1 MVAPSTQS
9 QQQRFQQHRRHRAVY
24 IHVSNLLSSTYHIDR
39 KQLEKEFLRVNAER
53 ENPAP
58 EFDNLRLGSVPVE
71 LDTEASQIRSQPP
84 SNGFNLCW

>member
-1 MVAPSTQS
+1 MVVASTQS

-24 IHVSNLLSSTYHIDR
+24 IHVSNLLSNYNIDR

-71 LDTEASQIRSQPP
+71 LDTEASQIRLQPP
-84 SNGFNLCW
+84 SGGFNLCW